1 MGFEDIDPSIAAL
14 LTEESGSD
22 SSIGSD
28 SDDGLF
34 SFMGESDKKDFSDF
48 VEEKKESA
56 GKPKMLGCVPEVD
69 LNIREFRPI
78 TKFFNDEPSKVYDD
92 PVYYKKVLTG
102 EGQSSQRLHGLLVK
116 YLNCQDKKDRTVYR
130 QQIITAYW
138 EFLRNLAPKMASSG
152 VADCKRMAMRFGI
165 VLPSLATPEQ
175 KEMFAK
181 SIDKN
186 VTYEPVLYMDEWIR
200 SVALGHMKPSTTDET
215 PVKGA
220 NKGGAGAEQQRL
232 QQLKS
237 KNSGKIQ
244 TSESLLNAKESERQT
259 LEMQVQNR
267 LQDLFTHETLMG
279 FEPHR
284 APYTDLQRKMFS
296 DITNI
301 FRQLQKV
308 DKELSNYLNEFKE
321 AKGIE
326 ESLNSKQS
334 EVVEEVSV
342 GKEEILGEMNT
353 IRQMAKM
360 TCGRQGNQYPV
371 FTREFF
377 HCIDKGTGFRENVI
391 RELAWIE
398 SIDPQCFCRIHK
410 NIPHRIV
417 PYTLLVPTYGD
428 VGFCWEPF
436 DRFNR
441 LSSRGRICIPMYPRD
456 LKTAC
461 LTAVADLRWQVA
473 KEKASFDWMS
483 DGLTGHYYQYLEE
496 HKMKGDI
503 KQFFIDDYILW
514 MTKESLGTQKLDK
527 EVRAIFWRY
536 IPFPQNLKDELKKRS
551 LAYAELFQRDI
562 NRSMSDGY

>member
-1 MGFEDIDPSIAAL
+1 MAYEDDDQSFEA
-14 LTEESGSD
+14 
-22 SSIGSD
+22 
-28 SDDGLF
+28 LF
-34 SFMGESDKKDFSDF
+34 SQAESNSITFEPQNVTDLMSTSSNRDFSRY
-48 VEEKKESA
+48 VEEQENSV
-56 GKPKMLGCVPEVD
+56 GKPKMIGCIPEVD
-69 LNIREFRPI
+69 LNIKEFRPI
-78 TKFFNDEPSKVYDD
+78 EKYFNEEPNQIYDD
-92 PVYYKKVLTG
+92 PSYYKKCLTG

-116 YLNCQDKKDRTVYR
+116 YLNCQDKKDKTVYR
-130 QQIITAYW
+130 QQIVTAYW
-138 EFLRNLAPKMASSG
+138 EFLRTLAPKMASTG
-152 VADCKRMAMRFGI
+152 IPDCKRMAMRFGI
-165 VLPSLATPEQ
+165 LLPSLATPEQ
-175 KEMFAK
+175 KTMFAK
-181 SIDKN
+181 SIDRN
-186 VTYEPVLYMDEWIR
+186 NTYEPVLYMDEWIK
-200 SVALGHMKPSTTDET
+200 SIALGHMKPSATDEA
-215 PVKGA
+215 PVKGG
-220 NKGGAGAEQQRL
+220 NKGPGAEQARL

-259 LEMQVQNR
+259 LEAQVKNR
-267 LQDLFTHETLMG
+267 MEELFVHESVIG
-279 FEPHR
+279 FEPHK

-296 DITNI
+296 DITNL
-301 FRQLQKV
+301 FRSLQKV
-308 DKELSNYLNEFKE
+308 DKELTNYLNDFKE

-326 ESLNSKQS
+326 DSLNAKSG
-334 EVVEEVSV
+334 EIVEEVSV

-353 IRQMAKM
+353 LRQMQKM
-360 TCGRQGNQYPV
+360 TCGRQGNQFPV

-377 HCIDKGTGFRENVI
+377 HCIDKFTGFRENVI
-391 RELAWIE
+391 RELQWIE

-417 PYTLLVPTYGD
+417 PYTLLVPSYGD
-428 VGFCWEPF
+428 SGFCWEPF

-514 MTKESLGTQKLDK
+514 MTKEANGTQKLDK

-536 IPFPQNLKDELKKRS
+536 IPFPQELKEELKKRS